1 MIDLTLDELL
11 VPDIPDYTPD
21 FGQKITRTATN
32 KGGLSTEEVAANV
45 ALPFKKQR
53 PIVITETG
61 TTTQIQYDCKLVL
74 NSNTRIDVTLGNG
87 AYVGCT
93 VTVLNISA
101 ISHYVNLKEV
111 ESCLKLHWDGSAWV
125 EEEQGGGATVVRGV
139 LTAGLTQI
147 ALTSPKITT
156 NSLISVYTSIFGIS
170 VLLVEAQPGVATIT
184 LPAQSVNMEVG
195 ITIN

>member
-11 VPDIPDYTPD
+11 VPDIPEYTPE
-21 FGQKITRTATN
+21 FGHKITRTATN
-32 KGGLSTEEVAANV
+32 KGGLSTAEVADNI

-139 LTAGLTQI
+139 LTTGLTQI

-170 VLLVEAQPGVATIT
+170 VLLVEVQTGVATIT
-184 LPAQSVNMEVG
+184 FPAQSVNMEVG